1 MLRHPGRNL
10 HAYAGRLIIGKKR
23 AVSTD
28 ESRHGAG
35 IGNVL
40 NQLIKADDSLFRH
53 VARPRTVSVIGAPMT
68 YGQPFVGTDH
78 GPQLLRERGLL
89 KDLSS
94 LGWRVEDIPDL
105 DFDTI
110 CAKTSK
116 QSKVLLPNA
125 KHSLEVGAGC
135 SALADLVES
144 KLQKGRFPLI
154 LGGDHS
160 IGIGSL
166 AGILRAKPE
175 TGVIWVD
182 AHADLNVPSVSE
194 SGNM

>member
-1 MLRHPGRNL
+1 
-10 HAYAGRLIIGKKR
+10 
-23 AVSTD
+23 
-28 ESRHGAG
+28 
-35 IGNVL
+35 
-40 NQLIKADDSLFRH
+40 
-53 VARPRTVSVIGAPMT
+53 MT
-68 YGQPFVGTDH
+68 YGQPFVGTDR
-78 GPQLLRERGLL
+78 GPELLRERGLI

-94 LGWRVEDIPDL
+94 LGWIVEDIPDL

-110 CAKTSK
+110 CGEASK
-116 QSKVLLPNA
+116 QSNAVHTLPNA

-144 KLQKGRFPLI
+144 QLRLGRFPLI

-160 IGIGSL
+160 IGLGSL

-182 AHADLNVPSVSE
+182 AHADLNVPSVSD